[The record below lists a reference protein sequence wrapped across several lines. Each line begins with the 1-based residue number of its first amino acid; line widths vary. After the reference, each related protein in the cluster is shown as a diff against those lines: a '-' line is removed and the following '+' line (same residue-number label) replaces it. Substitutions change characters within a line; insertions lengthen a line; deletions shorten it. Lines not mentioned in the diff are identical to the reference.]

1 VSLAPPHVSGVQP
14 HRREPIAP
22 IVHADVD
29 EPPAS
34 AGRFGLQVFLAV
46 VLHTMRA
53 TTGTGSSVC
62 WGIRAPTSLRMRC
75 PGEWAIEV
83 FRMPKRHGSLCRIS
97 PERPLESTLTYRKL
111 SRAVAVVALSAATL
125 MALPASATAQPV
137 KQVGYV
143 ADTCTGAG
151 EDFTAVVQLVEN
163 SAFGAEATVRIETSA
178 GGELFGATTDGPFFQ
193 DGTNNV
199 VATVVDVATEEPA
212 GTATVSGTY
221 TVSGEPTRYFL
232 RFNEGEEQVI
242 TVGTQTPLN
251 VDLTLEYADSTIE
264 LECEAA
270 FAFDYT
276 VVVTPFGSPF

>member
-1 VSLAPPHVSGVQP
+1 MAACAELVQ
-14 HRREPIAP
+14 
-22 IVHADVD
+22 
-29 EPPAS
+29 S
-34 AGRFGLQVFLAV
+34 A
-46 VLHTMRA
+46 
-53 TTGTGSSVC
+53 
-62 WGIRAPTSLRMRC
+62 
-75 PGEWAIEV
+75 
-83 FRMPKRHGSLCRIS
+83 
-97 PERPLESTLTYRKL
+97 PLESTITYRKL